1 MTASRRPW
9 RNRCS
14 SITDNKWVILLLINI
29 VLLVLGCALEPI
41 PVLILTTPI
50 LLPLVKTLG
59 VDPIHFGIIVNLNI
73 TIGIIT
79 PPTGMGLYVVMG
91 LAKVKF
97 EDLMRRVRALPLS
110 R

>member
-1 MTASRRPW
+1 M
-9 RNRCS
+9 
-14 SITDNKWVILLLINI
+14 
-29 VLLVLGCALEPI
+29 
-41 PVLILTTPI
+41 LILTTPI

-97 EDLMRRVRALPLS
+97 EDLMCRVRAVPLS
-110 R
+110 ADRLPDPVHLRSGTQHMAARSDHGPVALALMRSKN